1 LGAAAPSNE
10 TNSTQT
16 LNELIIRA
24 PTLDDAPAV
33 AALIDARDRADF
45 DEERPIAFSGE
56 ELRAWWARNPE
67 HLETD
72 VWLVL
77 AGDQVVGW
85 AGAGRDGE
93 IANVADESCV
103 HPDFRGRGIGPRLV
117 ELAEAWARER
127 SLPRLHMH
135 AVTDEARRLFE
146 AQGFQLVRFFWRM
159 EIVPDQEPPRLEPPD
174 GFSIRAYEPGTD
186 DEALHA
192 MHQEAFAQHW
202 EFNPRPLESWLR
214 WRTTRS
220 DYLPELWQLAFQG
233 DELVGAALG
242 FGQSGLGWILDLA
255 VAPKRRKRGL
265 GLALLLRS
273 FHELYKRG
281 FTQIGLEVD
290 SENETG
296 ATRLYERAGMR
307 VTRRYATFEKRIN
320 G

>member
-1 LGAAAPSNE
+1 M
-10 TNSTQT
+10 QT

-56 ELRAWWARNPE
+56 QLRDWWARNPE

-72 VWLVL
+72 MWLVL
-77 AGDQVVGW
+77 AGEQVVGW
-85 AGAGRDGE
+85 AGVGRDGE

-103 HPDFRGRGIGPRLV
+103 HPDFRGRGIGARLV
-117 ELAEAWARER
+117 ELAEAWTRER
-127 SLPRLHMH
+127 SLARLHMH
-135 AVTDEARRLFE
+135 AVTEEGRRLFE
-146 AQGFQLVRFFWRM
+146 AHGFELIRYFWRM
-159 EIVPDQEPPRLEPPD
+159 EIFPDQEPPRLEPPA
-174 GFSIRAYEPGTD
+174 GFNIRAYEPGTD

-192 MHQEAFAQHW
+192 MHQEAFAEHW
-202 EFNPRPLESWLR
+202 EFNPSPLESWLR

-220 DYLPELWQLAFQG
+220 DYLPELWQLAFHG
-233 DELVGAALG
+233 EELAGASLG

-255 VAPKRRKRGL
+255 VAPKWRRQGL
-265 GLALLLRS
+265 GLALLQRS

-281 FTQIGLEVD
+281 FSQIGLEVD

-307 VTRRYATFEKRIN
+307 VTRRYATFEKRIS

>member
-1 LGAAAPSNE
+1 M
-10 TNSTQT
+10 
-16 LNELIIRA
+16 
-24 PTLDDAPAV
+24 

-45 DEERPIAFSGE
+45 DEQRPIAFSGE

-67 HLETD
+67 QLETD

-85 AGAGRDGE
+85 AAAGQDGE
-93 IANVADESCV
+93 IADVADESCV
-103 HPDFRGRGIGPRLV
+103 HPDFRGRGIGTRLV
-117 ELAEAWARER
+117 ELAESWARER

-135 AVTDEARRLFE
+135 AVTQKGRRLF
-146 AQGFQLVRFFWRM
+146 AARGFELVRYFWRM
-159 EIVPDQEPPRLEPPD
+159 EIYPGEEPLRPDPPD

-186 DEALHA
+186 DEVLHA
-192 MHQEAFAQHW
+192 MHQEAFAEHW

-220 DYLPELWQLAFQG
+220 DYLPELWQLAFHG
-233 DELVGAALG
+233 EELAGAALG
-242 FGQSGLGWILDLA
+242 FGQRGLGWILDLA
-255 VAPKRRKRGL
+255 VAPKWRKRGL
-265 GLALLLRS
+265 GLALLQRS

-307 VTRRYATFEKRIN
+307 VTRRYATFERLVN

>member
-1 LGAAAPSNE
+1 M
-10 TNSTQT
+10 NSSRM
-16 LNELIIRA
+16 LSELIIRA

-45 DEERPIAFSGE
+45 DEQRPIAFSGE

-67 HLETD
+67 QLETD

-85 AGAGRDGE
+85 AAAGQDGE
-93 IANVADESCV
+93 IADVADESCV
-103 HPDFRGRGIGPRLV
+103 HPDFRGRGIGTRLV
-117 ELAEAWARER
+117 ELAESWARER

-135 AVTDEARRLFE
+135 AVTQKGRRLF
-146 AQGFQLVRFFWRM
+146 AARGFELVRYFWRM
-159 EIVPDQEPPRLEPPD
+159 EIYPGEEPLRPDPPD

-186 DEALHA
+186 DEVLHA
-192 MHQEAFAQHW
+192 MHQEAFAEHW

-220 DYLPELWQLAFQG
+220 DYLPELWQLAFHG
-233 DELVGAALG
+233 EELAGAALG

-255 VAPKRRKRGL
+255 VAPKWRKRGL
-265 GLALLLRS
+265 GLALLQRS

-307 VTRRYATFEKRIN
+307 VTRRYATFERLVN

>member
-1 LGAAAPSNE
+1 M
-10 TNSTQT
+10 NSTRM
-16 LNELIIRA
+16 LSELIIRA

-45 DEERPIAFSGE
+45 DEQRPIAFSGE

-67 HLETD
+67 QLETD

-85 AGAGRDGE
+85 AAAGQDGE
-93 IANVADESCV
+93 IADVADESCV
-103 HPDFRGRGIGPRLV
+103 HPDFRGRGIGTRLV
-117 ELAEAWARER
+117 ELAESWARER

-135 AVTDEARRLFE
+135 AVTQKGRRLF
-146 AQGFQLVRFFWRM
+146 AARGFELVRYFWRM
-159 EIVPDQEPPRLEPPD
+159 EIYPGEEPLRPDPPD

-186 DEALHA
+186 DEVLHA
-192 MHQEAFAQHW
+192 MHQEAFAEHW

-220 DYLPELWQLAFQG
+220 DYLPELWQLAFHG
-233 DELVGAALG
+233 EELAGAALG

-255 VAPKRRKRGL
+255 VAPKWRKRGL
-265 GLALLLRS
+265 GLALLQRS

-307 VTRRYATFEKRIN
+307 VTRRYTTFERLVN

>member
-1 LGAAAPSNE
+1 
-10 TNSTQT
+10 
-16 LNELIIRA
+16 
-24 PTLDDAPAV
+24 V

-45 DEERPIAFSGE
+45 DEQRPIAFSGE

-67 HLETD
+67 QLETD

-85 AGAGRDGE
+85 AAAGQDGE
-93 IANVADESCV
+93 IADVADESCV
-103 HPDFRGRGIGPRLV
+103 HPDFRGRGIGTRLV
-117 ELAEAWARER
+117 ELAESWARER

-135 AVTDEARRLFE
+135 AVTQKGRRLF
-146 AQGFQLVRFFWRM
+146 AARGFELVRYFWRM
-159 EIVPDQEPPRLEPPD
+159 EIYPGEEPPRPDPPG

-186 DEALHA
+186 DEVLHA
-192 MHQEAFAQHW
+192 MHQEAFAEHW

-220 DYLPELWQLAFQG
+220 DYLPELWQLAFHG
-233 DELVGAALG
+233 EELAGAALG

-255 VAPKRRKRGL
+255 VAPKWRKRGL
-265 GLALLLRS
+265 GLALLQRS

-296 ATRLYERAGMR
+296 ATRLYERADMR
-307 VTRRYATFEKRIN
+307 VTRRYATFEKLVN

>member
-1 LGAAAPSNE
+1 
-10 TNSTQT
+10 
-16 LNELIIRA
+16 
-24 PTLDDAPAV
+24 V

-45 DEERPIAFSGE
+45 DEQRPIAFSGE

-67 HLETD
+67 QLETD

-85 AGAGRDGE
+85 AAAGQDGE
-93 IANVADESCV
+93 IADVADESCV
-103 HPDFRGRGIGPRLV
+103 HPDFRGRGIGTRLV
-117 ELAEAWARER
+117 ELAESWARER

-135 AVTDEARRLFE
+135 AVTQKGRRLF
-146 AQGFQLVRFFWRM
+146 AARGFELVRYFWRM
-159 EIVPDQEPPRLEPPD
+159 EIYPGEEPLRPDPPD

-186 DEALHA
+186 DEVLHA
-192 MHQEAFAQHW
+192 MHQEAFAEHW

-220 DYLPELWQLAFQG
+220 DYLPELWQLAFHG
-233 DELVGAALG
+233 EELAGAALG

-255 VAPKRRKRGL
+255 VAPKWRKRGL
-265 GLALLLRS
+265 GLALLQRS

-307 VTRRYATFEKRIN
+307 VTRRYATFERLVN